1 MRNSCYR
8 EGFLCFSR
16 HGEVKELGSE
26 NQLLKI
32 PNYLKT
38 PPASFS
44 PRHRVPPFSSPPRM
58 PFRGCWKSA
67 AAAARDLILVEVDGK
82 CQSVAET
89 VKVLASPG
97 ELAKAAIP
105 I

>member
-1 MRNSCYR
+1 M
-8 EGFLCFSR
+8 
-16 HGEVKELGSE
+16 GSE

-44 PRHRVPPFSSPPRM
+44 PSTECLPSPLHPERLSE
-58 PFRGCWKSA
+58 GVGNQQLQQHSA
-67 AAAARDLILVEVDGK
+67 
-82 CQSVAET
+82 QSVAET
-89 VKVLASPG
+89 VTVSASPG